1 MLRKKLTFQI
11 TMCFLYINQTIR
23 LTMNTQS
30 IVGVPSFGSKL
41 KQTRAS
47 GYTAINAILD
57 INDNVLGKATR
68 VKNTFRTNRIT
79 KNCESILISD
89 DYLDGF
95 IDINKTGSGNP
106 FNFGHMRTGHSND
119 SETSEFGTGLKSAAV
134 VLANVFTVY
143 TKVDNAYKKVQF
155 NFEEMAQD
163 ADPTHSYEPC
173 IYTDIT
179 ENEYVAN
186 HTAVSGFSTGSTIV
200 LTKLTQ
206 IGEELVVKDIENEL
220 RLAHCRA
227 IVANHISMQLQIDN
241 ANSYELK
248 SITDIFTNI
257 KCNERTITHRMHV
270 AVDKITNNIIDIVIE
285 RLQTNKNTTY
295 FEWNKNDKKV
305 LVPFEKRLQFNDAL
319 DKMHRRYTVC
329 TVTMKSTSTY
339 DTDYRDDNGDIFLF
353 YNKVRIVRGERRYD
367 DATFI
372 KQDNDGYCNH
382 IYNELTYT
390 SKLIN
395 SHIGMLFNKKINVHI
410 NTGLTQVI
418 GYIQKVVK
426 GKCYLH
432 KDRFEQ
438 VIIPRHVQAPVL
450 VIRAPV
456 PPVHV
461 PVPPVHV
468 PVPPVHV
475 PVPPVDVPVP
485 PVQVPIPPVDV
496 PVPPVDVPVP
506 PVDVP
511 VPPVDVPVPPV
522 DVPVPPTLAEYLI
535 KMLTPIIQSSSKTE
549 TSVLDFHLQCTT
561 VIEELYHL
569 YVK

>member
-1 MLRKKLTFQI
+1 MVSIIAIVLYALQCIFLDACILLHKKLTFQI
-11 TMCFLYINQTIR
+11 TKYFLYINQTIR
-23 LTMNTQS
+23 ITMNTQS

-57 INDNVLGKATR
+57 INDNVLGKATHI
-68 VKNTFRTNRIT
+68 KNTFRTNHNT

-89 DYLDGF
+89 DYFDGF

-134 VLANVFTVY
+134 VLANIFTVY
-143 TKVDNAYKKVQF
+143 TKVGNAYKKVQF

-163 ADPTHSYEPC
+163 ADPAHSYEPC

-179 ENEYVAN
+179 EAEYVAN

-206 IGEELVVKDIENEL
+206 IGEELVVNDIENEL

-227 IVANHISMQLQIDN
+227 IVANHISIQLQIDN
-241 ANSYELK
+241 ANPYELNP
-248 SITDIFTNI
+248 ITDIFTNA
-257 KCNERTITHRMHV
+257 KCNERTITHRIHV
-270 AVDKITNNIIDIVIE
+270 ALDKSTNNIADIVIE
-285 RLQTNKNTTY
+285 RLQPNKNTTY

-305 LVPFEKRLQFNDAL
+305 LVKFEKRLQFNDRL
-319 DKMHRRYTVC
+319 GKIQKRYNVC
-329 TVTMKSTSTY
+329 ILTMKSTSTY
-339 DTDYRDDNGDIFLF
+339 NTDYLDDNGDDFLF
-353 YNKVRIVRGERRYD
+353 HNKVRIVRGERRYD

-382 IYNELTYT
+382 IYSELTYT

-395 SHIGMLFNKKINVHI
+395 PHIGMLFNKKINVHI

-432 KDRFEQ
+432 KEQFEE
-438 VIIPRHVQAPVL
+438 VIIPRQPVL
-450 VIRAPV
+450 AIRAPAPPVQDPV
-456 PPVHV
+456 PPVQA
-461 PVPPVHV
+461 PAPPVQ
-468 PVPPVHV
+468 
-475 PVPPVDVPVP
+475 VPVP
-485 PVQVPIPPVDV
+485 PVQVP
-496 PVPPVDVPVP
+496 
-506 PVDVP
+506 
-511 VPPVDVPVPPV
+511 
-522 DVPVPPTLAEYLI
+522 VPPTLDEYLI
-535 KMLTPIIQSSSKTE
+535 KMLTPIIQSSSKSS
-549 TSVLDFHLQCTT
+549 TSVLDFHLQCST

>member
-1 MLRKKLTFQI
+1 
-11 TMCFLYINQTIR
+11 
-23 LTMNTQS
+23 MNTQS

-47 GYTAINAILD
+47 GYTAINAMLD
-57 INDNVLGKATR
+57 INDNVLGKATHI
-68 VKNTFRTNRIT
+68 KNTFRINHIT

-95 IDINKTGSGNP
+95 TDINKTGSGNP

-119 SETSEFGTGLKSAAV
+119 TETSEFGTGLKSAAV

-143 TKVDNAYKKVQF
+143 TKVGNAYKKVQF

-179 ENEYVAN
+179 EDEYVAN

-220 RLAHCRA
+220 RLANCRA
-227 IVANHISMQLQIDN
+227 IIANHISIQIQIDN
-241 ANSYELK
+241 ANPYELK
-248 SITDIFTNI
+248 PITDIFTNA
-257 KCNERTITHRMHV
+257 KCNERAITHHIHV
-270 AVDKITNNIIDIVIE
+270 AVEPITNNIVDIVIE
-285 RLQTNKNTTY
+285 RSQTNKNATY

-305 LVPFEKRLQFNDAL
+305 LVPFGKKLQFNDRL
-319 DKMHRRYTVC
+319 DKIQKRYTVC
-329 TVTMKSTSTY
+329 LLTMKSTSTY

-382 IYNELTYT
+382 IYSELTYT

-395 SHIGMLFNKKINVHI
+395 PHIGMLFNKKINVHI

-432 KDRFEQ
+432 KERFEQ
-438 VIIPRHVQAPVL
+438 VIIPRQPVL

-456 PPVHV
+456 PPVQ
-461 PVPPVHV
+461 
-468 PVPPVHV
+468 
-475 PVPPVDVPVP
+475 VPVP
-485 PVQVPIPPVDV
+485 PVQVPIPPVEVPIPPVQVPIPPVQVPIPPVEVPIPPVEV
-496 PVPPVDVPVP
+496 PVPPVQVPVP
-506 PVDVP
+506 PVQVP
-511 VPPVDVPVPPV
+511 VPPVQVPIPPVEVPVPPSL
-522 DVPVPPTLAEYLI
+522 DEYLI
-535 KMLTPIIQSSSKTE
+535 KMLTPIIQSSSKSS
-549 TSVLDFHLQCTT
+549 TSILDFHLQCTT